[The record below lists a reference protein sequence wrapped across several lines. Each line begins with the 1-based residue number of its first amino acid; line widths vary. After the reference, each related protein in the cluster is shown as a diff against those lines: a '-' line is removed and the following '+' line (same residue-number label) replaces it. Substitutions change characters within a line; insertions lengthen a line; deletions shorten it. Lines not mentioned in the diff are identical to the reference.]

1 MEAINNPGHPKVC
14 NVLRNPDDLVRATR
28 IISCL
33 SNTNCS
39 RTIVEYV
46 GSAPETRHDHLPAEI
61 METAR
66 ALPGVEII
74 MTPCNHHGGQE
85 YSINQKGNI

>member
-1 MEAINNPGHPKVC
+1 METIGNLERLKEC
-14 NVLRNPDDLVRATR
+14 NVLRNPDDLQRTTR

-33 SNTNCS
+33 SNTNCT

-46 GSAPETRHDHLPAEI
+46 GELPETRHDHLPAEI
-61 METAR
+61 MEAAR
-66 ALPGVEII
+66 GLPGVEIV

-85 YSINQKGNI
+85 YQK

>member
-1 MEAINNPGHPKVC
+1 MEQLTINGRQKEC
-14 NVLRNPDDLVRATR
+14 NVLHNPDDLHKATR
-28 IISCL
+28 IITCL

-46 GSAPETRHDHLPAEI
+46 GDAPETRHDHLPAEI

-85 YSINQKGNI
+85 YGINQEGNI